1 MYVIFSLGKRPYDGL
16 TVSDVMHH
24 VCIKNGHLDITHSD
38 CPLTLKD
45 NLSKCW
51 KFNPSDRPCFSN
63 LLNVLQEFTSST
75 ISSDSES

>member
-1 MYVIFSLGKRPYDGL
+1 
-16 TVSDVMHH
+16 MHH